1 MDCGTVTH
9 RTRCAAAAEK
19 EPLRATIKSGR
30 KRRCQNR
37 GTGETVLEGR
47 GSRQEKRKRKP
58 PRSAVYV
65 ARRIAGG
72 PRPE

>member
-1 MDCGTVTH
+1 MESEGDPGDGKEWDGCGTVTH

-37 GTGETVLEGR
+37 GTGETVFEGR
-47 GSRQEKRKRKP
+47 GSR
-58 PRSAVYV
+58 
-65 ARRIAGG
+65 
-72 PRPE
+72 